1 MNLDNNYF
9 GVKMK
14 TNVVNFAEKRSVL
27 LKKHVDYA
35 RRKNHL
41 NTINFAN
48 FLNKMAAQTE
58 IDPVHQATLLMAKA
72 VDVLALAGPVPSSV
86 ADQHARAGNLLQSI
100 FRARKD
106 LFDKSVR
113 IISAENLHSQMREK
127 DGLSL

>member
-1 MNLDNNYF
+1 MVNWK
-9 GVKMK
+9 GAEMGASI
-14 TNVVNFAEKRSVL
+14 VNFNHIK
-27 LKKHVDYA
+27 A
-35 RRKNHL
+35 RKLAQTSEHKQIQWRQQTL
-41 NTINFAN
+41 EFAN
-48 FLNKMAAQTE
+48 KINEISANHQ

-106 LFDKSVR
+106 LLDKSVR
-113 IISAENLHSQMREK
+113 IISAENLHSQMWEK